1 LFSIIGKLSLRYEL
15 KPQNNKNSNL
25 ICKFAFLNQNS
36 NKQTMALQSINPTT
50 TKAWQELQKH
60 FQEMQTAS
68 MKTMFQEDSNR
79 TEKFHIQWNDFLVDY
94 SKNIINQQTIDLL
107 LQLAEEVNLK
117 DAISQYF
124 KGDSINQTENRAVLH
139 TALRANESDSVLVDN
154 QNVIPEIFEVKAKI
168 KIFTNEVVNGDRK
181 GFTGKEFTD
190 IVNIGIG
197 GSDLGPAM
205 VVEALQFY
213 KNHLN
218 VHFVSNVD
226 GDHVQEIIKKLNPE
240 TTLFVI
246 VSKTF
251 TTQETLTNS
260 ETIRKWFLKSA
271 SQDDVAKHF
280 VAVSTNIKNVTEFGI
295 NPENVFPM
303 WDWVGGRFSLWSAVG
318 LSISLAV
325 GFDNFDKLLKG
336 ANDMDNHFKSATFD
350 KNIPIVL
357 ALLSIWYNNFFGAE
371 SEALIPY
378 TQYLQ
383 KLAPYLQQGIMESN
397 GKSIGRDGKPVNY
410 QTGTIIWGEPG
421 TNSQHA
427 FFQLIHQGTK
437 LIPTD
442 FIGFVKPLYG
452 DKDHHDKLMSN
463 FFAQTEALLNGKTSE
478 QVQAEFDKQ
487 NLSIDKTEYL
497 RPFKVFAGN
506 KPTNTLLINK
516 LTPETLGALVAMY
529 EHKIFVQGVIWNI
542 FSYDQWGVELGK
554 QLANAV
560 LEEINSKEIKNH
572 DGSTTFLL
580 KHFIKQ

>member
-1 LFSIIGKLSLRYEL
+1 
-15 KPQNNKNSNL
+15 
-25 ICKFAFLNQNS
+25 
-36 NKQTMALQSINPTT
+36 MALQNTNPTKT
-50 TKAWQELQKH
+50 LAWQNLQKR
-60 FQEMQTAS
+60 FQEMNTAS
-68 MKTMFQEDSNR
+68 MKEMFANDSTR
-79 TEKFHIQWNDFLVDY
+79 TEKFHFQWNDFVIDY
-94 SKNIINQQTIDLL
+94 SKNIIDQETMSLL
-107 LQLAEEVNLK
+107 IELAKEVHLK
-117 DAISQYF
+117 EAISQYF
-124 KGDSINQTENRAVLH
+124 DGEIINQTENRAVLH
-139 TALRANESDSVLVDN
+139 TALRAKETAIIKVDGV
-154 QNVIPEIFEVKAKI
+154 NVIPEIFEVKNKI
-168 KIFTNEVVNGDRK
+168 KNFTNEVVNGDRK
-181 GFTGKEFTD
+181 GFTGKPFTD

-197 GSDLGPAM
+197 GSDLGPVM

-213 KNHLN
+213 KNQLN

-226 GDHVQEIIKKLNPE
+226 GDHVNEIIKKLNPE

-260 ETIRKWFLKSA
+260 ETIREWFLKSA
-271 SQDDVAKHF
+271 SQEDVAKHF
-280 VAVSTNIKNVTEFGI
+280 VAVSTNLQKVTEFGI
-295 NPENVFPM
+295 NPDNVFPM

-325 GFDNFDKLLKG
+325 GFDNYDELLSG
-336 ANDMDNHFKSATFD
+336 ANEMDEHFKTADFD
-350 KNIPIVL
+350 ENIPLVL

-383 KLAPYLQQGIMESN
+383 KLAPYLQQGTMESN
-397 GKSIGRDGKPVNY
+397 GKSVGRDGKPVDY

-452 DKDHHDKLMSN
+452 NEDHHEKLMSN
-463 FFAQTEALLNGKTSE
+463 FFAQTEALMNGKTEE

-487 NLSIDKTEYL
+487 GLSEEKAKYL
-497 RPFKVFAGN
+497 LPFKVFAGN
-506 KPTNTLLINK
+506 KPTNTILIQK
-516 LTPETLGALVAMY
+516 LTPKSLGALVALY
-529 EHKIFVQGVIWNI
+529 EHKIFVQGIIWNI

-554 QLANAV
+554 QLANSI
-560 LEEINSKEIKNH
+560 LNEIHSKTVNNH
-572 DGSTTFLL
+572 DSSTEFLL
-580 KHFIKQ
+580 NHFLKNK

>member
-1 LFSIIGKLSLRYEL
+1 
-15 KPQNNKNSNL
+15 
-25 ICKFAFLNQNS
+25 
-36 NKQTMALQSINPTT
+36 MALPKINPS
-50 TKAWQELQKH
+50 
-60 FQEMQTAS
+60 QTATWQKIQLHFDKMQNIS
-68 MKTMFQEDSNR
+68 MKEMFLSDADR
-79 TEKFHIQWNDFLVDY
+79 ALKFHIQWNDFLVDY
-94 SKNIINQQTIDLL
+94 SKNIINQETLDLL
-107 LQLAEEVNLK
+107 LNLAEEVKLK
-117 DAISQYF
+117 EAILSYF
-124 KGDSINQTENRAVLH
+124 QGNIINQTENRAVLH
-139 TALRANESDSVLVDN
+139 TALRAKESANVLVDGV
-154 QNVIPEIFEVKAKI
+154 NVMPEVYSVKNKI
-168 KIFTNEVVNGDRK
+168 KNFSNEVISGNKK
-181 GFTGKEFTD
+181 GFTGKPFTD

-205 VVEALQFY
+205 IVEALQFY

-226 GDHVQEIIKKLNPE
+226 GDHVNEVIKKLNPE
-240 TTLFVI
+240 TTLFVV

-251 TTQETLTNS
+251 TTQETLSNA
-260 ETIRKWFLKSA
+260 ETIRSWFLQSA

-280 VAVSTNIKNVTEFGI
+280 VAVSTNIQKVTEFGI
-295 NPENVFPM
+295 NPDNVFPM

-336 ANDMDNHFKSATFD
+336 ANEMDDHFKNESFD
-350 KNIPIVL
+350 KNIPVVL

-397 GKSIGRDGKPVNY
+397 GKSISRDGKPVNY

-442 FIGFVKPLYG
+442 FIGFKQSLYG
-452 DKDHHDKLMSN
+452 NKDHHDKLMSN
-463 FFAQTEALLNGKTSE
+463 FFAQTEALLMGKTE
-478 QVQAEFDKQ
+478 AQVKVEFEKQ
-487 NLSIDKTEYL
+487 GITGEKADFLL
-497 RPFKVFAGN
+497 PFKVFSGN
-506 KPTNTLLINK
+506 KPTNTILINK
-516 LTPETLGALVAMY
+516 LTPEALGALVAMY
-529 EHKIFVQGVIWNI
+529 EHKIFVQGIIWNI

-554 QLANAV
+554 QLANSI
-560 LEEINSKEIKNH
+560 LDEIESKEVKNH
-572 DGSTTFLL
+572 DSSTSFLL
-580 KHFIKQ
+580 KKYLK

>member
-1 LFSIIGKLSLRYEL
+1 
-15 KPQNNKNSNL
+15 
-25 ICKFAFLNQNS
+25 
-36 NKQTMALQSINPTT
+36 MALQNTNPTKT
-50 TKAWQELQKH
+50 LAWQNLQKH
-60 FQEMQTAS
+60 FQEMNTAS
-68 MKTMFQEDSNR
+68 MKEMFANDATR
-79 TEKFHIQWNDFLVDY
+79 TTKFNFQWNDFVVDY
-94 SKNIINQQTIDLL
+94 SKNIIDQETMSLL
-107 LQLAEEVNLK
+107 LELAKEAHLK

-124 KGDSINQTENRAVLH
+124 DGDIINQTENRAVLH
-139 TALRANESDSVLVDN
+139 TALRAKETAIIKVDGV
-154 QNVIPEIFEVKAKI
+154 NVIPEVFEVKNKI
-168 KIFTNEVVNGDRK
+168 KSFTNEVVNGDRK
-181 GFTGKEFTD
+181 GFTGKPFTD

-205 VVEALQFY
+205 VVEALQYY

-226 GDHVQEIIKKLNPE
+226 GDHVNEVIKKLNPE

-260 ETIRKWFLKSA
+260 ETIREWFLKSA
-271 SQDDVAKHF
+271 SREDVAKHF
-280 VAVSTNIKNVTEFGI
+280 VAVSTNLQKVTEFGI
-295 NPENVFPM
+295 NPDNVFPM

-325 GFDNFDKLLKG
+325 GFDNYDELLAG
-336 ANDMDNHFKSATFD
+336 ANEMDEHFKTADFD
-350 KNIPIVL
+350 KNIPVVL

-383 KLAPYLQQGIMESN
+383 KLAPYLQQGTMESN
-397 GKSIGRDGKPVNY
+397 GKSVGRDGKPVDY

-452 DKDHHDKLMSN
+452 NEDHHDKLMSN
-463 FFAQTEALLNGKTSE
+463 FFAQTEALMNGKTKE

-487 NLSIDKTEYL
+487 GLSEEKAKYL
-497 RPFKVFAGN
+497 LPFKVFNGN
-506 KPTNTLLINK
+506 KPTNTILIQK
-516 LTPETLGALVAMY
+516 LTPKTLGSLVALY
-529 EHKIFVQGVIWNI
+529 EHKIFVQGIIWNI
-542 FSYDQWGVELGK
+542 FSFDQWGVELGK
-554 QLANAV
+554 QLANSI
-560 LEEINSKEIKNH
+560 LDEIHSKKVNPH
-572 DGSTTFLL
+572 DSSTEFLL
-580 KHFIKQ
+580 NHFLKNK

>member
-1 LFSIIGKLSLRYEL
+1 
-15 KPQNNKNSNL
+15 
-25 ICKFAFLNQNS
+25 
-36 NKQTMALQSINPTT
+36 MALPKVNPSQTA
-50 TKAWQELQKH
+50 AWQQIQSH
-60 FQEMQTAS
+60 FEKMQATS
-68 MKTMFQEDSNR
+68 MKDLFASDTNR
-79 TEKFHIQWNDFLVDY
+79 AEKFHIQWNDFLVDY
-94 SKNIINQQTIDLL
+94 SKNIANQETLDLL
-107 LQLAEEVNLK
+107 LNLANEVQLK
-117 DAISQYF
+117 QAISSYF
-124 KGDSINQTENRAVLH
+124 QGDLINQTENRAVLH
-139 TALRANESDSVLVDN
+139 TALRAKESANILVDGV
-154 QNVIPEIFEVKAKI
+154 NVMPEVYSVKNKI
-168 KIFTNEVVNGDRK
+168 KNFSNEVISGNKK
-181 GFTGKEFTD
+181 GFTGKPFTD

-205 VVEALQFY
+205 IVEALQFY

-226 GDHVQEIIKKLNPE
+226 GDHVNEVIKKLNPE
-240 TTLFVI
+240 TTLFVV

-251 TTQETLTNS
+251 TTQETLSNA
-260 ETIRKWFLKSA
+260 ETIRSWFLQSA

-280 VAVSTNIKNVTEFGI
+280 VAVSTNIQKVTEFGI
-295 NPENVFPM
+295 NPDNVFPM

-318 LSISLAV
+318 LSVSLAV

-336 ANDMDNHFKSATFD
+336 ANEMDEHFKNESFD
-350 KNIPIVL
+350 KNIPVVL

-442 FIGFVKPLYG
+442 FIGFKQSLYG
-452 DKDHHDKLMSN
+452 NKDHHDKLMSN
-463 FFAQTEALLNGKTSE
+463 FFAQTEALLMGKTE
-478 QVQAEFDKQ
+478 AQVKAEFEKQ
-487 NLSIDKTEYL
+487 GISGEKADFLL
-497 RPFKVFAGN
+497 PFKVFSGN
-506 KPTNTLLINK
+506 KPTNTILVNK
-516 LTPETLGALVAMY
+516 LTPESLGALVAMY
-529 EHKIFVQGVIWNI
+529 EHKIFVQGIIWNI

-554 QLANAV
+554 QLANSI
-560 LEEINSKEIKNH
+560 LDEIESKEVKNH
-572 DGSTTFLL
+572 DSSTSFLL
-580 KHFIKQ
+580 KAYLK